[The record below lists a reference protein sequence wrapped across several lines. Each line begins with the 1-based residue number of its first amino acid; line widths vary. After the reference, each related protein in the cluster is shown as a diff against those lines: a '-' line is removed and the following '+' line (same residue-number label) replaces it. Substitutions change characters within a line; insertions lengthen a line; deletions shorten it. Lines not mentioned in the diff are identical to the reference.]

1 MRSMKCFAVKNHV
14 LSAHPQPLLLRKQEH
29 EKKRKEIKEQWLKAR
44 RKLVTFTFIHLMS
57 YQNTLNLHPGCVFT
71 H

>member
-1 MRSMKCFAVKNHV
+1 MKYVAVKNHV

-44 RKLVTFTFIHLMS
+44 RKLVTSFIHLMS
-57 YQNTLNLHPGCVFT
+57 YQNTLNLQPGCVFT